1 MIPLCSRGCYPSVTA
16 DFIAGKSAAGNP
28 AGMGGDST
36 GGFTNILC
44 PGTRDD
50 TRDIAGIITIAF
62 GNLPRLVP
70 AVPGSL
76 VAGLAID
83 WSISIL
89 HFTCILLF
97 YEQQNGH
104 LYSSGT
110 KSSILMLMVFKKNI
124 ALTKEHL

>member
-1 MIPLCSRGCYPSVTA
+1 MIPLCSGGCYPSVTA

-28 AGMGGDST
+28 AGMGGDSYCT
-36 GGFTNILC
+36 GDFTNILC

-50 TRDIAGIITIAF
+50 TRDIITISF

-83 WSISIL
+83 
-89 HFTCILLF
+89 
-97 YEQQNGH
+97 
-104 LYSSGT
+104 
-110 KSSILMLMVFKKNI
+110 
-124 ALTKEHL
+124 